1 MMLTYLQNAELSKLW
16 MVGYWPILPS
26 CFGAAYLLMVF
37 TSWKWMQNKAPIK
50 PKVPLVMWNTCLA
63 VFSVV
68 ALIQLAPSAV
78 LNELQ
83 KDGFI
88 HSVCFVKP
96 MSTSTI
102 ALWSSLFILSKIVE
116 FGDTLF
122 LTLRKAPLT
131 FLHVYHHLT
140 VAIYAWFGGVDR
152 SSVIQWFI
160 VMNLA
165 VHSIMY
171 TYFMLKGCGINI
183 PSFVAQV
190 ITSLQ
195 LAQFAMG
202 LLCILIAAVRLWLGE
217 ECYTTKEMIT
227 FGSIIYGSYLLLFLN
242 FFYHRYIVP
251 KPKKTHFQ

>member
-1 MMLTYLQNAELSKLW
+1 MK
-16 MVGYWPILPS
+16 
-26 CFGAAYLLMVF
+26 
-37 TSWKWMQNKAPIK
+37 NKAPIK
-50 PKVPLVMWNTCLA
+50 PKTPLIIWNTCLA
-63 VFSVV
+63 VFSAI
-68 ALIQLAPSAV
+68 ALVQMAPSAL

-83 KDGFI
+83 KGGFI
-88 HSVCFVKP
+88 HSVCLVKP
-96 MSTSTI
+96 FSTTTMTF
-102 ALWSSLFILSKIVE
+102 WSSLFILSKILE

-140 VAIYAWFGGVDR
+140 VAIYAWYGGVDR

-165 VHSIMY
+165 VHSLMY
-171 TYFMLKGCGINI
+171 TYFVLKGFAINI

-202 LLCILIAAVRLWLGE
+202 LLCILIAAMHLWLGA
-217 ECYTTKEMIT
+217 ECYSTKEMIV

-251 KPKKTHFQ
+251 RPTKTHLQ